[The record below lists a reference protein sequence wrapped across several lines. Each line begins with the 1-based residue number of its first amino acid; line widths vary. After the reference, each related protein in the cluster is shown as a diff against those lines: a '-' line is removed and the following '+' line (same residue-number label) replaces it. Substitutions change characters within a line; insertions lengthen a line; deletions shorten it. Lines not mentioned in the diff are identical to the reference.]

1 MLLKKPLIYKGCGYV
16 ADINVGELKNRSSD
30 DGRFGLK
37 NLL

>member
-30 DGRFGLK
+30 GRFGLK